1 MIFDIF
7 HSFPS
12 AYPNNAECTWE
23 ITADNGYSIGLVFVD
38 RYHLES
44 STNCEKDYV
53 QVTMKWHSKEI
64 FVIDLHRST
73 SFRICQMLLQFQNN
87 LIRIS
92 RYLTY

>member
-1 MIFDIF
+1 MVFDIF

-53 QVTMKWHSKEI
+53 QVWWDRMITR
-64 FVIDLHRST
+64 D
-73 SFRICQMLLQFQNN
+73 
-87 LIRIS
+87 IRDQ
-92 RYLTY
+92 LCFE

>member
-38 RYHLES
+38 RFHLES
-44 STNCEKDYV
+44 STNYEKDYV
-53 QVTMKWHSKEI
+53 QVCDNEMVTRYS
-64 FVIDLHRST
+64 VIDLIDLDQLCSEFVKCCLNFKIT
-73 SFRICQMLLQFQNN
+73 
-87 LIRIS
+87 
-92 RYLTY
+92 